1 MQCLQRRDRLCISRI
16 MKRFLSVLA
25 LALTLAA
32 CAKKSTVDISSSQP
46 AVQTQARSEP
56 IFYNGKQYNMAYT
69 YNEPL
74 RAFDVKVSGLG
85 AKQGRDARNIVF
97 SGVRYFACPDPQT
110 AQILGEP
117 RYTGSDWLLQAR
129 CA

>member
-1 MQCLQRRDRLCISRI
+1 
-16 MKRFLSVLA
+16 MKRFLLLLA
-25 LALTLAA
+25 LSFLLAA
-32 CAKKSTVDISSSQP
+32 CAKKSGVDITSTQP

-74 RAFDVKVSGLG
+74 NAFDVKVSGLG
-85 AKQGRDARNIVF
+85 AKQGKDAKNIVF
-97 SGVRYFACPDPQT
+97 SGVRYFACPDPQV
-110 AQILGEP
+110 AQIIGEP